1 MALRPMAPPPETA
14 DFRNERRRIFL
25 DMVSTR
31 FVMGHGG
38 EQIAAGNVP
47 DCGVTKHAQAGLHT
61 FLAGRSVLVRKA
73 GLHASIVLS
82 PGPSMGKPC

>member
-47 DCGVTKHAQAGLHT
+47 DCGVAKHGGYKT
-61 FLAGRSVLVRKA
+61 CSGGIGTRSSQGGVSRY
-73 GLHASIVLS
+73 
-82 PGPSMGKPC
+82 GKQVCMTQLY

>member
-1 MALRPMAPPPETA
+1 MAPPPETA

-31 FVMGHGG
+31 FVMGHGA

-47 DCGVTKHAQAGLHT
+47 DCGVTKYAQAGLAHVP
-61 FLAGRSVLVRKA
+61 RSEERSGTESRFA
-73 GLHASIVLS
+73 
-82 PGPSMGKPC
+82 